1 MHDPSGELQRGAA
14 TRGEGG
20 KQERAEG
27 LEERCSTFSPAEEQG
42 LERNGKKTPAVG
54 QSAPEVF
61 EQTAQCG
68 SNQIA
73 DSHGELDRCPCQRV
87 PAVSPP
93 EGVSWPHVGAEL
105 PKKSSASDRGFES
118 FRARRR
124 RLSPWL
130 RKGFFAGA
138 TLALLWACG
147 PSLLNSLFSLLV
159 AYEPSSQRIF
169 TVACLKNRTK
179 EGDTQG
185 DGSHFQ
191 EVEKSS
197 PTIDRGGLFDG
208 DSACAVLLHPSRYYW
223 GARPPFASLVVF
235 LQSAALC
242 SLEVVCAL
250 GLEPLLPEREAVE
263 RRLRR
268 LGPILASLSL
278 LLRPSSSPLQ
288 LPCEEWLSAWSDTNR
303 RGDLHTWTRRKY
315 AKKHQHS
322 ATAPFFD
329 FIVVGGGTA
338 GTTLAGLLGRL
349 KQPQFQLDEQA
360 AGRNGAPDVETEQTR
375 GNSGRKK
382 PRVLLLE
389 AGGWPDLRAFSSL
402 KIPARTFEGQRG
414 DIDWKLS
421 TTQQASACLVAV
433 CTPSALLFSL
443 FFCSQQYTQG
453 LQESKSFWPRG
464 KALGGSSWLN
474 YMLFVRGDPR
484 DYDSYS
490 KCTKD
495 ERWAFSNVLRKFKQ
509 IERVQFPADPQ
520 FRGTGGSI
528 SVNLP
533 ETADPTVLAF
543 LRSAE
548 GLSLEAEEEGQA
560 GSSTGSSYYA
570 ANPDYNGA
578 RYAGPSLFQLN
589 TQNGKRRSPLEAFLL
604 SPMLTDM
611 DTEHQDDA
619 PSVSV
624 VFNARVIKIIFEP
637 EMSQVS
643 NEAEEER
650 HRPPQYQAQANGQ
663 SAEEMGTGK
672 KSERLMATAML
683 VVDETHCTAEKWEKE
698 MCEVFE
704 VPVKGELILTAGTI
718 HTPQIL
724 LQSGVGDPAELKKL
738 RLEPVLNIPG
748 VGKNLQQ
755 DHVFTP
761 RTFVLKD
768 EVNLEEFAS
777 TFPTV
782 RSGEDDFAQ
791 TEGDTHVKRLEK
803 YAALYGSGVSLDI
816 NAEGGWQPFSSTE
829 AGDSQEATHV
839 QRTSISIKTANE
851 LRGTQLGTIWRYL
864 TKQTGL
870 LASSGV
876 EAHVVSEHFSSLE
889 DEENENTGLPSSCPP
904 GIPLP
909 DIQLHFLNAMPD
921 AAFMKTRLNVPDW
934 FPFIVGTPEDWGN
947 AYHAPKL
954 HGIVMMPVLLHP
966 RSRGTVSLAPTS
978 IPPTWFLDE
987 KSQKDAEGTV
997 FANPIS
1003 SPQIDPQYLS
1013 NRRDVAALVKGLG
1026 MVKAIASSRPFAS
1039 LIKKEMV
1046 PQCHPEVF
1054 RRIFVPND
1062 FTGDAYVGVD
1072 KRAPQG
1078 GAVGDNNRPKEGL
1091 EGSPFNESSCDSVDC
1106 AEGILSSLSAKIAAK
1121 YPELAAVDPVL
1132 PRVCALA
1139 VAHEQGRISD
1149 EEWAMGFV
1157 RLFTLT
1163 LYHPVGTCKMG
1174 VADEAFLKT
1183 MGRETGE
1190 GAVQGAEQTGV
1201 GAAAKGGSSSDHTD
1215 ALDEKIPKNT
1225 QTNERLA
1232 EKRED
1237 EVSLP
1242 PAWSATAVV
1251 DGSLRLCGGFCVGNV
1266 SIADASVL
1274 PHLPSGNTHLP
1285 VVLVAHVAA
1294 EALSERWLQG

>member
-1 MHDPSGELQRGAA
+1 MEFADAIVMKQKCEQTATIGFSDLARGVGSTAAPSPLSTVNSRKISLFQLDPWETLESMTFGLVFHPESPGGLRRRNKAQTCPSASALAVFAVVCGYPLPTSSLSFEGMGAHSPDSLGVLKSRCFCTGVHPLGASGQPLQRGAA

-421 TTQQASACLVAV
+421 TTQQASACL
-433 CTPSALLFSL
+433 
-443 FFCSQQYTQG
+443 G

-520 FRGTGGSI
+520 FRNARRWWIGCVICFRRSGTGGSI

-604 SPMLTDM
+604 SPMLTDVSG
-611 DTEHQDDA
+611 DGKFTEIRRQLA
-619 PSVSV
+619 
-624 VFNARVIKIIFEP
+624 
-637 EMSQVS
+637 
-643 NEAEEER
+643 
-650 HRPPQYQAQANGQ
+650 
-663 SAEEMGTGK
+663 
-672 KSERLMATAML
+672 
-683 VVDETHCTAEKWEKE
+683 
-698 MCEVFE
+698 
-704 VPVKGELILTAGTI
+704 
-718 HTPQIL
+718 
-724 LQSGVGDPAELKKL
+724 
-738 RLEPVLNIPG
+738 
-748 VGKNLQQ
+748 
-755 DHVFTP
+755 
-761 RTFVLKD
+761 
-768 EVNLEEFAS
+768 
-777 TFPTV
+777 
-782 RSGEDDFAQ
+782 
-791 TEGDTHVKRLEK
+791 
-803 YAALYGSGVSLDI
+803 VSL
-816 NAEGGWQPFSSTE
+816 
-829 AGDSQEATHV
+829 V
-839 QRTSISIKTANE
+839 
-851 LRGTQLGTIWRYL
+851 
-864 TKQTGL
+864 
-870 LASSGV
+870 
-876 EAHVVSEHFSSLE
+876 
-889 DEENENTGLPSSCPP
+889 
-904 GIPLP
+904 
-909 DIQLHFLNAMPD
+909 
-921 AAFMKTRLNVPDW
+921 
-934 FPFIVGTPEDWGN
+934 
-947 AYHAPKL
+947 
-954 HGIVMMPVLLHP
+954 
-966 RSRGTVSLAPTS
+966 
-978 IPPTWFLDE
+978 
-987 KSQKDAEGTV
+987 
-997 FANPIS
+997 
-1003 SPQIDPQYLS
+1003 
-1013 NRRDVAALVKGLG
+1013 
-1026 MVKAIASSRPFAS
+1026 
-1039 LIKKEMV
+1039 
-1046 PQCHPEVF
+1046 
-1054 RRIFVPND
+1054 
-1062 FTGDAYVGVD
+1062 
-1072 KRAPQG
+1072 
-1078 GAVGDNNRPKEGL
+1078 
-1091 EGSPFNESSCDSVDC
+1091 
-1106 AEGILSSLSAKIAAK
+1106 
-1121 YPELAAVDPVL
+1121 
-1132 PRVCALA
+1132 
-1139 VAHEQGRISD
+1139 
-1149 EEWAMGFV
+1149 
-1157 RLFTLT
+1157 
-1163 LYHPVGTCKMG
+1163 
-1174 VADEAFLKT
+1174 
-1183 MGRETGE
+1183 
-1190 GAVQGAEQTGV
+1190 
-1201 GAAAKGGSSSDHTD
+1201 
-1215 ALDEKIPKNT
+1215 
-1225 QTNERLA
+1225 
-1232 EKRED
+1232 
-1237 EVSLP
+1237 
-1242 PAWSATAVV
+1242 
-1251 DGSLRLCGGFCVGNV
+1251 
-1266 SIADASVL
+1266 
-1274 PHLPSGNTHLP
+1274 
-1285 VVLVAHVAA
+1285 
-1294 EALSERWLQG
+1294 